1 MIYPI
6 KIFLNLIK
14 GIDLNVVIQMKYSAF
29 MCIYCMTV
37 IYSVGILSITY
48 DQPWDVYLIGRNSSR
63 LNLRQCN
70 ITPVS
75 DYDQGEYIIDCFKL
89 YILCHWQRRI
99 FSLMGKL
106 RRLREDNAL
115 KRRRHKSTNQL
126 KRAETNG
133 SVHVFAEWFVNMN
146 KLISLNNSV
155 LYV

>member
-14 GIDLNVVIQMKYSAF
+14 GIDLNVIIQMKYSAF
-29 MCIYCMTV
+29 TYIYYMTV
-37 IYSVGILSITY
+37 IYSVGILGITY
-48 DQPWDVYLIGRNSSR
+48 DQPWDVYLIGRSSSR
-63 LNLRQCN
+63 PNLRQCN

-75 DYDQGEYIIDCFKL
+75 DYDQGECIIDYFKL

-106 RRLREDNAL
+106 RSLREDNTT
-115 KRRRHKSTNQL
+115 KRRLHKKTNQL

-133 SVHVFAEWFVNMN
+133 SLHVFPERFVNMN
-146 KLISLNNSV
+146 KLISLNKSV
-155 LYV
+155 F